1 MIENINNDLKTAMK
15 EKDSFKL
22 SVLRMLKSALQL
34 EQIAKK
40 HELSDQEVS
49 TVIKKQVKIR
59 KDSLAEYQ
67 KYGSLDSVESLE
79 QEIAILDSYLP
90 AEMEEA
96 EIIAVIDSVF
106 AEVLPTSIKD
116 MGKVMKILNEKLASQ
131 NADMSL
137 VSKIVKEKLNNM

>member
-67 KYGSLDSVESLE
+67 KYGSLDFVESLE

-96 EIIAVIDSVF
+96 EIIATIDSVF
-106 AEVLPTSIKD
+106 AETLPNGIKD